1 MAQRTMTRRRGERM
15 VRLAGWFGS
24 VVLVLALAVVG
35 AAAAGTV
42 APSKKTPAKTQA
54 QDTAAAAARAEQH
67 VVQGMNY
74 IKMKD
79 FDNAIV
85 EFTRAT
91 DLMPNYA
98 VAYSNRGVA
107 YIQQRKL
114 NKASDDLLKAV
125 QLDPSDKNIHYNLT
139 ALYCLQG
146 AKDRAFDSLDKAL
159 ENGFDNYDALR
170 TDPDIEGIRNDPEFR
185 KILEKHKVFI
195 R

>member
-1 MAQRTMTRRRGERM
+1 MTRHRGEW
-15 VRLAGWFGS
+15 RLRIAGRVGA
-24 VVLVLALAVVG
+24 VALVLVMVLALVGVAV
-35 AAAAGTV
+35 AGTT
-42 APSKKTPAKTQA
+42 KKTPAKT

-91 DLMPNYA
+91 ELMPNYA

-114 NKASDDLLKAV
+114 NKASDDLLKAA
-125 QLDPSDKNIHYNLT
+125 QLAPKDKNVHYNLT

-170 TDPDIEGIRNDPEFR
+170 SDPDIEGIRNDPEFR
-185 KILEKHKVFI
+185 KTLEKHKIFI

>member
-1 MAQRTMTRRRGERM
+1 MTHRNAERT
-15 VRLAGWFGS
+15 
-24 VVLVLALAVVG
+24 AVVPVTVG
-35 AAAAGTV
+35 AIVLMLLLVAGMAGPVSAGTTKK
-42 APSKKTPAKTQA
+42 APSGGG
-54 QDTAAAAARAEQH
+54 TAAADQARAEQH
-67 VVQGMNY
+67 VNQGMTY

-79 FDNAIV
+79 YDNAII

-91 DLMPNYA
+91 DLIPNYA

-107 YIQQRKL
+107 YMQQRKF
-114 NKASDDLLKAV
+114 NKAMDDLSKAV
-125 QLDPSDKNIHYNLT
+125 GLTPGDKSIHYNLT

-159 ENGFDNYDALR
+159 ELGFNNYDALR
-170 TDPDIEGIRNDPEFR
+170 NDPDLDGIRDEVEFR